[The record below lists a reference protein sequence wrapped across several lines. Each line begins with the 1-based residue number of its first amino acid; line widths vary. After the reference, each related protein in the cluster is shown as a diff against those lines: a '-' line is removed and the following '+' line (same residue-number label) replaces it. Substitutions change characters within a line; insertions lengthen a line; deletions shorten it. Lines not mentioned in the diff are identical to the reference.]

1 MDSGSAVFRFVVAKK
16 EISDYAE
23 AGKMNGMWLEAVF
36 MPKSGSGDTL
46 RLTGRIIRNEDH
58 SNVENTVLIMPG
70 TGAVPAA
77 VYNDRYQI
85 ALTLHPEYD
94 DTAVDKRSFPAT
106 DLYLVKMGQGASGEE
121 FRLVTAKNHVPFAP
135 DAGSMNGMKL
145 TVIFTPKSGG
155 TTKTL
160 SGEIIR
166 NEDRPNEPNNTTIVM
181 AQTADVPYES
191 VDCTNYSVRMILEPA
206 ED

>member
-1 MDSGSAVFRFVVAKK
+1 
-16 EISDYAE
+16 
-23 AGKMNGMWLEAVF
+23 
-36 MPKSGSGDTL
+36 
-46 RLTGRIIRNEDH
+46 
-58 SNVENTVLIMPG
+58 
-70 TGAVPAA
+70 
-77 VYNDRYQI
+77 
-85 ALTLHPEYD
+85 
-94 DTAVDKRSFPAT
+94 
-106 DLYLVKMGQGASGEE
+106 
-121 FRLVTAKNHVPFAP
+121 
-135 DAGSMNGMKL
+135 MKL